1 MALAQ
6 ETQARTVTLTEARK
20 YIKHNAKT
28 KRPVMIWGPPGIG
41 KSDLVSQVCNSYA
54 NSLLIDVRLSLWD
67 PTDIKGIPH
76 YNSVENT
83 MQWAPPTELPNEEL
97 AAQYDTIFLFL
108 DELNGGAPA
117 VQAAAYQ
124 LILNRKVGTYKLP
137 DNVVIIAA
145 GNRETDKGVTYRM
158 PKPLANRFVHYEVRV
173 DFPTWSI
180 WATDNNQNPD
190 VVGYLTFAKG
200 DLYNFDPASN
210 DRSFGTPRT
219 WSFVSEILEDV
230 DDFSDEE
237 VTDMVAGA
245 VGEGL
250 ALKFKAHRQ
259 VASKL
264 PNPTLILKGE
274 VKDLKT
280 KEISAMYSLSTS
292 MAYELKAQYEQI
304 GRDLEKAD
312 FDNMLDNVL
321 GFMMK
326 NFDPEMIIM
335 ATRLVFVQY
344 GVTAN
349 LRKMSN
355 WPEFMKNYGHLIK
368 EA

>member
-1 MALAQ
+1 MAMS
-6 ETQARTVTLTEARK
+6 ETQSRTVRLSECRK
-20 YIKHNAKT
+20 YVKHHAKK
-28 KRPVMIWGPPGIG
+28 KRPMMIWGPPGIG
-41 KSDLVSQVCNSYA
+41 KSDLVAGVCSEYPNSY
-54 NSLLIDVRLSLWD
+54 LIDVRLPLWE
-67 PTDIKGIPH
+67 PTDIKGIPY
-76 YNSVENT
+76 YNAKENNMT
-83 MQWAPPTELPNEEL
+83 WAAPSELPTEEF
-97 AAQYDTIFLFL
+97 AAKYDTIFLFL

-137 DNVVIIAA
+137 DNVVIVAA

-158 PKPLANRFVHYEVRV
+158 PKPLANRFVHYEIRV
-173 DFPTWSI
+173 DFEDWLT
-180 WATDNNQNPD
+180 WATNNDISPD
-190 VVGYLTFAKG
+190 VVGYLTFSKS
-200 DLYNFDPASN
+200 DLYNFDPSSN
-210 DRSFGTPRT
+210 ERSFATPRS
-219 WSFVSEILEDV
+219 WAFVSELLDDV
-230 DDFSDEE
+230 EDFSDEE
-237 VTDMVAGA
+237 ITDMVSGA
-245 VGEGL
+245 IGEGT
-250 ALKFKAHRQ
+250 ALKFKAHRA

-274 VKDLKT
+274 VTTLKT

-292 MAYELKAQYEQI
+292 MAYELKAVYDQI
-304 GRDLEKAD
+304 GRDVTKEE
-312 FDNMLDNVL
+312 FDGMLDNVL

>member
-1 MALAQ
+1 MALAEAQ
-6 ETQARTVTLTEARK
+6 VRTVTLSEARK
-20 YIKHNAKT
+20 YVKHHAKS

-41 KSDLVSQVCNSYA
+41 KSDLIGGICNEYE
-54 NSLLIDVRLSLWD
+54 NSLLIDVRLPLWE
-67 PTDIKGIPH
+67 PTDIKGIP
-76 YNSVENT
+76 YYAANDNT
-83 MQWAPPTELPNEEL
+83 MKWAPPTELPSQEL
-97 AAQYDTIFLFL
+97 ADQYDIIWLFL
-108 DELNGGAPA
+108 DELNGAAPA

-124 LILNRKVGTYKLP
+124 LILNRRVGTYTLP
-137 DNVVIIAA
+137 DNVVIVAA

-158 PKPLANRFVHYEVRV
+158 PKPLANRFVHYEIRV
-173 DFPTWSI
+173 DFDNWLT
-180 WATDNNQNPD
+180 WATSNDINPD
-190 VVGYLTFAKG
+190 VVGYLTFSKA
-200 DLYNFDPASN
+200 DLYNFDPQSN
-210 DRSFGTPRT
+210 DRSFGTPRS
-219 WSFVSEILEDV
+219 WAFVSELLGDV
-230 DDFSDEE
+230 SDFTDEE
-237 VTDMVAGA
+237 VTDMVSGA

-250 ALKFKAHRQ
+250 ALKFKAHRA

-292 MAYELKAQYEQI
+292 MAYELKAQYDQI
-304 GRDLEKAD
+304 GRGIEKAD
-312 FDNMLDNVL
+312 FDGMLDNVL

>member
-1 MALAQ
+1 MALTESQ
-6 ETQARTVTLTEARK
+6 TRTVRLSEARK
-20 YIKHNAKT
+20 YIKHHAKT

-41 KSDLVSQVCNSYA
+41 KSDLVASICNEYE
-54 NSLLIDVRLSLWD
+54 NSFLIDVRLPLWE
-67 PTDIKGIPH
+67 PTDIKGIP
-76 YNSVENT
+76 YYAANDNT
-83 MQWAPPTELPNEEL
+83 MAWAPPAELPSEEF

-108 DELNGGAPA
+108 DELNGAAPA

-124 LILNRKVGTYKLP
+124 LVLNRRVGTYKLP
-137 DNVVIIAA
+137 DNVVVIAA

-158 PKPLANRFVHYEVRV
+158 PKPLANRFVHYEIRV
-173 DFPTWSI
+173 DFEDWVT
-180 WATDNNQNPD
+180 WATSNHQNPD
-190 VVGYLTFAKG
+190 VVGYLTFAKA
-200 DLYNFDPASN
+200 DLYNFDPQSN
-210 DRSFGTPRT
+210 DRSFGTPRS
-219 WSFVSEILEDV
+219 WAFVSELLDDV
-230 DDFSDEE
+230 DGFTDEE
-237 VTDMVAGA
+237 ITDMVSGA

-250 ALKFKAHRQ
+250 ALKFKAHRA

-292 MAYELKAQYEQI
+292 MAYELKAQYDQI
-304 GRDLEKAD
+304 GRGIEKAE
-312 FDNMLDNVL
+312 FDGMLDNVL

>member
-1 MALAQ
+1 MAMT
-6 ETQARTVTLTEARK
+6 ETQSRTVTLNEARK
-20 YIKHNAKT
+20 YIKHHVKT

-41 KSDLVSQVCNSYA
+41 KSDLVEQVCNSYA
-54 NSLLIDVRLSLWD
+54 NSLLIDVRLPLWE
-67 PTDIKGIPH
+67 PTDIKGIP
-76 YNSVENT
+76 YYAANDNT
-83 MQWAPPTELPNEEL
+83 MKWAPPTELPSEEL
-97 AAQYDTIFLFL
+97 AAQYDIIFLFL

-124 LILNRKVGTYKLP
+124 LILNRRVGTYKLP
-137 DNVVIIAA
+137 DNVVVIAA

-158 PKPLANRFVHYEVRV
+158 PKPLANRFVHYEIRV
-173 DFPTWSI
+173 DFDTWLE
-180 WATDNNQNPD
+180 WATNNGENPD

-200 DLYNFDPASN
+200 DLYNFDPQSN

-219 WSFVSEILEDV
+219 WSFVSELLEDV
-230 DDFSDEE
+230 ADFTDEE
-237 VTDMVAGA
+237 VTDMVSGA

-250 ALKFKAHRQ
+250 ALKFKAHRA

-292 MAYELKAQYEQI
+292 MAYELKAQYDQI
-304 GRDLEKAD
+304 GRDTTKEE
-312 FDNMLDNVL
+312 FDGMLDNVL
-321 GFMMK
+321 GFMMN

>member
-1 MALAQ
+1 MALA

-20 YIKHNAKT
+20 YIKHHAKT

>member
-1 MALAQ
+1 MAIAESQ
-6 ETQARTVTLTEARK
+6 SRTVRLSEARK
-20 YIKHNAKT
+20 YIKHHAKS

-41 KSDLVSQVCNSYA
+41 KSDLVASICGDYENSY
-54 NSLLIDVRLSLWD
+54 LIDVRLPLWE
-67 PTDIKGIPH
+67 PTDIKGIPY
-76 YNSVENT
+76 YNANENNMT
-83 MQWAPPTELPNEEL
+83 WAAPSELPSQEF
-97 AAQYDTIFLFL
+97 ADQYETIFLFL
-108 DELNGGAPA
+108 DELNGAAPA

-124 LILNRKVGTYKLP
+124 LILNRRVGTYKLP
-137 DNVVIIAA
+137 DNVVVIAA

-158 PKPLANRFVHYEVRV
+158 PKPLANRFVHYEIRV
-173 DFPTWSI
+173 DFEDWLT
-180 WATDNNQNPD
+180 WATSNDINPD
-190 VVGYLTFAKG
+190 VVGYLTFSKS

-210 DRSFGTPRT
+210 DRSFATPRS
-219 WSFVSEILEDV
+219 WAFVSELLNDIT
-230 DDFSDEE
+230 DFNDEE
-237 VTDMVAGA
+237 ITDMVSGA
-245 VGEGL
+245 VGEGT
-250 ALKFKAHRQ
+250 ALKFKAHRA

-274 VKDLKT
+274 VKELKT

-292 MAYELKAQYEQI
+292 MAYELKAQYDQI
-304 GRDLEKAD
+304 GRDIDKAE
-312 FDNMLDNVL
+312 FDGMLDNVL

>member
-1 MALAQ
+1 MAMT
-6 ETQARTVTLTEARK
+6 ETQSRTVRLSEARK
-20 YIKHNAKT
+20 YVKHHAKK
-28 KRPVMIWGPPGIG
+28 KRPMMIWGPPGIG
-41 KSDLVSQVCNSYA
+41 KSDLIAGVCNEYA
-54 NSLLIDVRLSLWD
+54 NSLLIDVRLPLWE
-67 PTDIKGIPH
+67 PTDIKGIP
-76 YNSVENT
+76 YYSANDNT
-83 MQWAPPTELPNEEL
+83 MKWAPPTELPSEEL

-137 DNVVIIAA
+137 DNVVIVAA

-158 PKPLANRFVHYEVRV
+158 PKPLANRFVHYEIRV
-173 DFPTWSI
+173 DFEDWLT
-180 WATDNNQNPD
+180 WATNNDISPD
-190 VVGYLTFAKG
+190 VVGYLTFAKS
-200 DLYNFDPASN
+200 DLYNFDPSSN
-210 DRSFGTPRT
+210 ERSFATPRS
-219 WSFVSEILEDV
+219 WAFVSELLDDVED
-230 DDFSDEE
+230 FTDEE
-237 VTDMVAGA
+237 ITDMVSGA
-245 VGEGL
+245 IGEGT
-250 ALKFKAHRQ
+250 ALKFKAHRA

-264 PNPTLILKGE
+264 PNPTLILTGE
-274 VKDLKT
+274 VTTLKT

-292 MAYELKAQYEQI
+292 MAYELKAVYDQI
-304 GRDLEKAD
+304 GRDVTKEE
-312 FDNMLDNVL
+312 FDGMLDNVL

-335 ATRLVFVQY
+335 ATRLVFMQY

>member
-1 MALAQ
+1 MALAEAQ
-6 ETQARTVTLTEARK
+6 TRTVRLSEARK
-20 YIKHNAKT
+20 YIKHHAKSQ
-28 KRPVMIWGPPGIG
+28 RPVMIWGPPGIG
-41 KSDLVSQVCNSYA
+41 KSDLVASICNEYE
-54 NSLLIDVRLSLWD
+54 NSLLIDVRLPLWE
-67 PTDIKGIPH
+67 PTDIKGIPY
-76 YNSVENT
+76 YNSKENNMT
-83 MQWAPPTELPNEEL
+83 WAAPSELPSQEL
-97 AAQYDTIFLFL
+97 ASQYDTIFLFL
-108 DELNGGAPA
+108 DELNGAAPA

-124 LILNRKVGTYKLP
+124 LILNRRVGTYRLP
-137 DNVVIIAA
+137 DNVVVIAA

-158 PKPLANRFVHYEVRV
+158 PKPLANRFVHYEIRV
-173 DFPTWSI
+173 DFEDWLT
-180 WATDNNQNPD
+180 WATSNNINPD
-190 VVGYLTFAKG
+190 VVGYLTFAKN

-210 DRSFGTPRT
+210 DRSFATPRS
-219 WSFVSEILEDV
+219 WAFVSELLFDV
-230 DDFSDEE
+230 ADFTDEE
-237 VTDMVAGA
+237 ITDMVSGA
-245 VGEGL
+245 VGEGT
-250 ALKFKAHRQ
+250 ALKFKAHRA

-274 VKDLKT
+274 VKELKT

-292 MAYELKAQYEQI
+292 MAYELKAQYDQI
-304 GRDLEKAD
+304 GREVTKED
-312 FDNMLDNVL
+312 FDKQLDNVL